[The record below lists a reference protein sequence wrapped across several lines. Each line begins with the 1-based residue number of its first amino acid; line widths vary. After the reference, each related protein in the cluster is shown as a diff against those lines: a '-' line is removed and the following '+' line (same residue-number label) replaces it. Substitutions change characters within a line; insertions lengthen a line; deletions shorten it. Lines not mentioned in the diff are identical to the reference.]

1 MRPRRGEKKYLVLY
15 ECGDEEVRAWA
26 GHRWRQSSS
35 EAVVMC
41 PGCLFVWPI
50 VFLNFD
56 IDTFDVRR
64 PATTLTAVVLASY
77 NEMTVEAIF
86 PEYCILRENNNSRS
100 YPKAKVSKSKSRT
113 FHA

>member
-1 MRPRRGEKKYLVLY
+1 
-15 ECGDEEVRAWA
+15 
-26 GHRWRQSSS
+26 
-35 EAVVMC
+35 MC

>member
-1 MRPRRGEKKYLVLY
+1 MRRLRGEKKYLVLY

-26 GHRWRQSSS
+26 QMAAVIIR
-35 EAVVMC
+35 AVVMC